1 MHSQI
6 NLSLY
11 ENGQEVDRENTIVA
25 IERHILED

>member
-1 MHSQI
+1 MRSQI

-11 ENGQEVDRENTIVA
+11 ENSQEVDRESTIVG